1 MNIKKKK
8 VLQNNKNEKLIIIKK
23 KSTDNLHFLPYNI
36 LTGLSKEL

>member
-23 KSTDNLHFLPYNI
+23 STDNLHFLPYNI